1 MLVVLSGQHLF
12 DIFRIDTDFT
22 GLGDGGR
29 NSVALIGPFSE
40 IDELTAFTAKRS
52 VFVVF

>member
-22 GLGDGGR
+22 GLCYRGR
-29 NSVALIGPFSE
+29 NSVTFVGPFSE
-40 IDELTAFTAKRS
+40 IDKLTAFAAKRS